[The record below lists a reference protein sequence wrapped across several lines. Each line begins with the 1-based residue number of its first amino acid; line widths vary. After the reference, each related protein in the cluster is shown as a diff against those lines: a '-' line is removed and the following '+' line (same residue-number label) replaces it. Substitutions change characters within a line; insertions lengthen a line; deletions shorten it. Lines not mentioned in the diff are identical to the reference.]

1 MDKLR
6 LVMRGGK
13 RPGAGRPKGEPTRKI
28 GIRVPEKWHEEIILL
43 IREYIKKKQDL

>member
-1 MDKLR
+1 MIT
-6 LVMRGGK
+6 RGGR